1 MKKCLDMFWHFS
13 HKKSSTISL
22 FPRAALTPTSYH
34 LAGIDSPPKES
45 ISEPICFHCQML
57 SGPPHRKAPFPECGS
72 GIKRHLPRTLSRRLA
87 AFCLAPSCLV
97 GVTGC
102 PQDARAGLTVPS
114 GNATVSSQEAS
125 DSEAKNASYAF
136 TVLVER
142 NLFYSV
148 SPS

>member
-1 MKKCLDMFWHFS
+1 MFWHFS

-72 GIKRHLPRTLSRRLA
+72 GIKRHLPLTLSPPPRGLLPRSQLLGGGDRLSPRR
-87 AFCLAPSCLV
+87 
-97 GVTGC
+97 TGRPDGPLRKHHC
-102 PQDARAGLTVPS
+102 VQS
-114 GNATVSSQEAS
+114 GSI
-125 DSEAKNASYAF
+125 
-136 TVLVER
+136 
-142 NLFYSV
+142 
-148 SPS
+148 